1 MDDKNWNV
9 LFILSAIVIQN
20 NWVKYPVCVI
30 EAILAIYFAFR
41 YRGLYA

>member
-9 LFILSAIVIQN
+9 FFILSAIVIQN
-20 NWVKYPVCVI
+20 NWIKYPVCVI